1 LKGGEIEIIKY
12 TGVYTIFH
20 QENSDG
26 KPSKNKDDNYLKGH
40 YNTEIY
46 RHDSSTLSIYFPTGS
61 SSKSFISKCEEEN
74 IKVWEYI
81 SSDTC
86 TEAVIRFNENDIHKV
101 HKILH
106 LQIKWKNDQLK
117 ELKLR
122 QKKEKEKQK
131 LKEESTESKNNI

>member
-1 LKGGEIEIIKY
+1 MKRILKYIGTYFIY
-12 TGVYTIFH
+12 HTL
-20 QENSDG
+20 NSDNT
-26 KPSKNKDDNYLKGH
+26 KSKNKDDNYLKGH

-61 SSKSFISKCEEEN
+61 SSKSFISKCEQDN

-86 TEAVIRFNENDIHKV
+86 TEAVLRFNESDIHKV
-101 HKILH
+101 HKILRF
-106 LQIKWKNDQLK
+106 QIKGKNEQLK

-131 LKEESTESKNNI
+131 LKEESTKSKNNI

>member
-1 LKGGEIEIIKY
+1 MKKEILKY

-20 QENSDG
+20 QENRDG
-26 KPSKNKDDNYLKGH
+26 KPSKNKDENYLKGH

-61 SSKSFISKCEEEN
+61 SSKSFMSKCEEEN

-86 TEAVIRFNENDIHKV
+86 TEAVLRVEESDIHKV
-101 HKILH
+101 HKILRF
-106 LQIKWKNDQLK
+106 QIKGKNEQLK
-117 ELKLR
+117 ELKLK

-131 LKEESTESKNNI
+131 LKENMESEK

>member
-1 LKGGEIEIIKY
+1 VKRILKY
-12 TGVYTIFH
+12 TGTYFVYHTL
-20 QENSDG
+20 NTDNT
-26 KPSKNKDDNYLKGH
+26 KSKNKDDNYLKGH

-46 RHDSSTLSIYFPTGS
+46 RHDQSTLSIYFPTGS

-74 IKVWEYI
+74 IKVWEYV

-86 TEAVIRFNENDIHKV
+86 TEAVIRFNESDIHKV
-101 HKILH
+101 HKL
-106 LQIKWKNDQLK
+106 LRFQIKGKNEQLK

-131 LKEESTESKNNI
+131 LKEESTKSKNNI

>member
-1 LKGGEIEIIKY
+1 MKKEILKY

-61 SSKSFISKCEEEN
+61 SSKSFMSKCEEEN

-86 TEAVIRFNENDIHKV
+86 TEAVLRVEESDIHKV
-101 HKILH
+101 HKILRF
-106 LQIKWKNDQLK
+106 QIKGKNEQLK
-117 ELKLR
+117 ELKLK

-131 LKEESTESKNNI
+131 LKENMESEK